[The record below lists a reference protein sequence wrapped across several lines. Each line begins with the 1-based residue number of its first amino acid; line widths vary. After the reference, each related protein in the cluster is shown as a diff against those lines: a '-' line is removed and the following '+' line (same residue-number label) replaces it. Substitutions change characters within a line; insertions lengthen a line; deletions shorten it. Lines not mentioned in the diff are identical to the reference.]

1 MSSVTPDRP
10 AVAIQQDLNSVST
23 LADPRPH
30 ELAIGID
37 IGGTGIKGGVVDLR
51 TGSLVSDRHRIDTPQ
66 PATPETVLPVVQQ
79 IVEELQSRDLAPDPN
94 TAVGIDFPAIVKN
107 GVTWS
112 AANVD
117 KSWIGAELKKLAE
130 SSVGRTVYAVNDADA
145 AGLAEGIYG
154 QGRDRNGL
162 ILVITLGTG
171 IGSAM
176 IHNGILVP
184 NSELGHLEIDG
195 HDAES
200 KASVRARE
208 REDLSWDKYGERLH
222 RYFSRVEALFSP
234 DLFVVGGGVSK
245 KPEKFMPYLED
256 ISTPIRPAA
265 LQNNAG
271 IVGAALWAAGQPGER
286 EYHDQELED

>member
-1 MSSVTPDRP
+1 MSTVSPDRP
-10 AVAIQQDLNSVST
+10 AVAIQQDLDST
-23 LADPRPH
+23 ERLPDPRPH

-51 TGSLVSDRHRIDTPQ
+51 TGSLTSDRFRIDTPR
-66 PATPETVLPVVQQ
+66 PATPENVLPVVRQ
-79 IVEELQSRDLAPDPN
+79 IVEELQSRDVAPDPEG
-94 TAVGIDFPAIVKN
+94 AIGVDFPAIVKN

-117 KSWIGAELKKLAE
+117 ESWIGAELQSLAQE
-130 SSVGRTVYAVNDADA
+130 AVGRKVYAVNDADA

-154 QGRDRNGL
+154 EGRNRDGL

-171 IGSAM
+171 IGSAL
-176 IHNGILVP
+176 IHNGVLVP
-184 NSELGHLEIDG
+184 NTELGHLEIDG

-200 KASVRARE
+200 RASVRARE
-208 REDLSWDKYGERLH
+208 REDLSWDQYGKRLH

-256 ISTPIRPAA
+256 IATPIRPAA

-286 EYHDQELED
+286 EHHDQDLTA